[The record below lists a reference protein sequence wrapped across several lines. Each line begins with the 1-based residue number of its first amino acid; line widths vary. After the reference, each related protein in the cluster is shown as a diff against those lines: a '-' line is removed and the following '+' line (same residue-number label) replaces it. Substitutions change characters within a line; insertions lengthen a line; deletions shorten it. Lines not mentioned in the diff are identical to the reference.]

1 MLHFQLLLPVLP
13 QLFFVLTVSRGPA
26 LGDDPHFSIALP
38 GGKLLCYT
46 VQGKHGFT
54 FNLISSEMVFMNA
67 MFAPDSRRDEVTW
80 LGSMGIIVKSGY
92 RKSNSTALRFEAL
105 EKKIY
110 INDKVVLEPRN
121 VEKLTFSNGKL
132 TISEAPPMEGFKYP
146 KVYVDLQ
153 DVGLSFSIQF
163 LAEHLDLFWHST
175 GQQTEN
181 SHGIIGTLYTHITNV
196 FPMCITGIYV
206 IHTSPI
212 LSLHVYALLLQMHY
226 IHTSPRHLIN

>member
-1 MLHFQLLLPVLP
+1 MDGV
-13 QLFFVLTVSRGPA
+13 
-26 LGDDPHFSIALP
+26 GDDPHFSIALP

-46 VQGKHGFT
+46 VQGEHGFT
-54 FNLISSEMVFMNA
+54 FNLISNEMVFMNA
-67 MFAPDSRRDEVTW
+67 MFVPDSRRDEVTW

-121 VEKLTFSNGKL
+121 VERLTFSNGKL

-153 DVGLSFSIQF
+153 DAGLSFSIQF

-181 SHGIIGTLYTHITNV
+181 SHGIIGTLYTHIIQT
-196 FPMCITGIYV
+196 Y
-206 IHTSPI
+206 TSF
-212 LSLHVYALLLQMHY
+212 L
-226 IHTSPRHLIN
+226 

>member
-1 MLHFQLLLPVLP
+1 M
-13 QLFFVLTVSRGPA
+13 GPA
-26 LGDDPHFSIALP
+26 VGDDPHFSIALP

-46 VQGKHGFT
+46 VQGEHGFT
-54 FNLISSEMVFMNA
+54 FNLISNEMVFMNA
-67 MFAPDSRRDEVTW
+67 LFVPDSRRDEVTW
-80 LGSMGIIVKSGY
+80 LGSMGIVVKSGY

-110 INDKVVLEPRN
+110 INDKVVLLPKN

-175 GQQTEN
+175 GQQTSN
-181 SHGIIGTLYTHITNV
+181 SHGIIGMLYTHIANP
-196 FPMCITGIYV
+196 FPICIISMIYM
-206 IHTSPI
+206 
-212 LSLHVYALLLQMHY
+212 YAS
-226 IHTSPRHLIN
+226 I

>member
-1 MLHFQLLLPVLP
+1 M
-13 QLFFVLTVSRGPA
+13 
-26 LGDDPHFSIALP
+26 GDDPHFSIALP

-46 VQGKHGFT
+46 VQGEHGFT
-54 FNLISSEMVFMNA
+54 FNLISNEKVFMNA
-67 MFAPDSRRDEVTW
+67 MFVPDSRRDEVTW
-80 LGSMGIIVKSGY
+80 LGSMGVIVKNGY

-121 VEKLTFSNGKL
+121 VEKLTFTNGKL

-175 GQQTEN
+175 GQQTLN
-181 SHGIIGTLYTHITNV
+181 SHGIIGTLYTHTHHQSGH
-196 FPMCITGIYV
+196 F
-206 IHTSPI
+206 
-212 LSLHVYALLLQMHY
+212 LSLYTYMYVENNVMPALFPLQASSSARELNLMR
-226 IHTSPRHLIN
+226 SARS

>member
-1 MLHFQLLLPVLP
+1 M
-13 QLFFVLTVSRGPA
+13 
-26 LGDDPHFSIALP
+26 GDDPHFSIALP

-46 VQGKHGFT
+46 VQGEHGFT
-54 FNLISSEMVFMNA
+54 FNLISNEMVFMNA
-67 MFAPDSRRDEVTW
+67 LFVPDSRRDEVTW
-80 LGSMGIIVKSGY
+80 LGSMGISVKSGY

-110 INDKVVLEPRN
+110 INDKVVLLPKN

-181 SHGIIGTLYTHITNV
+181 SHGIIGMLYTHIANP
-196 FPMCITGIYV
+196 FPICIISMIYM
-206 IHTSPI
+206 
-212 LSLHVYALLLQMHY
+212 YAS
-226 IHTSPRHLIN
+226 I